1 MVMKF
6 MENRNY
12 QQETG
17 ETLTQRK
24 ASEQKEPDH
33 DGGGI
38 PAPPEEH
45 IQRRISVGVTKNKK
59 RSDAYTY

>member
-12 QQETG
+12 QQEIG

-45 IQRRISVGVTKNKK
+45 IQRRISVGVTKNK
-59 RSDAYTY
+59 